1 MVKTLD
7 KRQERLSSVTNNL
20 VSAMGA
26 IGINL
31 TETFQRGNYL
41 RHQVLEYAN
50 PKEVSTMLIK

>member
-1 MVKTLD
+1 MVRDSLD

-31 TETFQRGNYL
+31 TETFQ
-41 RHQVLEYAN
+41 
-50 PKEVSTMLIK
+50 EVIIKASGVRVR